1 MLAELKR
8 PDDTGHTWSGTG
20 RTWSP
25 IDWNEGINK
34 VATRLS
40 PPLPGA
46 DFSCSCSGMGTFAA
60 GTFAAEAHLCYGGN
74 AGKTAR

>member
-34 VATRLS
+34 VAARLS

-60 GTFAAEAHLCYGGN
+60 GARLCYGGN